1 LAHAIAGELN
11 IPFLKISAPEI
22 VSGMSGDSEKR
33 IRNLFKEAVEL
44 APSVIFIDEIDAIVV
59 KREES
64 NREMEV
70 RMVAQILTCMDGN

>member
-44 APSVIFIDEIDAIVV
+44 APSIIFIDEIDAIVV

-70 RMVAQILTCMDGN
+70 RMVAQILTCMDGK